1 MIAVYAQYKTSGCP
15 VSEPENKIVVISG
28 GAGGIG
34 RATAL
39 SLAQSGYYPI
49 VLDRDDDA
57 GRRASSELT
66 AAGFASEFHRAD
78 LASEPEVAEA
88 FATILNHHNR
98 VDALINLAGGTFHKK
113 PIQDLT
119 LAEWQEIIDANVK
132 STFLCCR
139 AVVGVMKKRKSGNI
153 INTSSNFG
161 FTGNPLLTAYSAAK
175 YAIVGF
181 TKSLALEL
189 APFGIRA
196 NCIAPGLT
204 ATERVLSHHTREAFE
219 ALSKTLPIGHA
230 GEPAD
235 VAEGIA
241 FLLSNES
248 DYMTG
253 QTLHVN
259 GGMVLP

>member
-1 MIAVYAQYKTSGCP
+1 MKN
-15 VSEPENKIVVISG
+15 PEEKLVVISG

-34 RATAL
+34 KSAAL
-39 SLAQSGYYPI
+39 TLAQLDYYPI
-49 VLDRDDDA
+49 LLDRDEDA
-57 GRRASSELT
+57 GLKASAELE
-66 AAGFASEFHRAD
+66 AAGFKSEFHRIE
-78 LASEPEVAEA
+78 LANEQQVDKA
-88 FATILNHHNR
+88 FAKILARHKR
-98 VDALINLAGGTFHKK
+98 VDALVNLAGGTFHKK
-113 PIQDLT
+113 PIQDLA
-119 LAEWQEIIDANVK
+119 LCEWQEIIDANLK

-139 AVVGVMKKRKSGNI
+139 AVTPVMKDRKVGNI
-153 INTSSNFG
+153 VNTSSNFG
-161 FTGNPLLTAYSAAK
+161 FTGNPLHTAYSAAK

-189 APFGIRA
+189 APYGIRA

-204 ATERVLSHHTREAFE
+204 ATERVLSHHSRDAFE
-219 ALSKTLPIGHA
+219 AMSRTLPIGHA

-241 FLLSNES
+241 FLLSNDS

>member
-1 MIAVYAQYKTSGCP
+1 MKKQEGRFA
-15 VSEPENKIVVISG
+15 VISG

-34 RATAL
+34 R
-39 SLAQSGYYPI
+39 SLALKLADQTFFPI
-49 VLDRDDDA
+49 ILDRDEDA
-57 GRRASSELT
+57 GKKALAELQ
-66 AAGFASEFHRAD
+66 AAGFESEFYCVELR
-78 LASEPEVAEA
+78 SEQQVAEA
-88 FATILNHHNR
+88 FTKILAQHKQ
-98 VDALINLAGGTFHKK
+98 VDALVNLAGGTFHKK
-113 PIQDLT
+113 RIQDLT
-119 LAEWQEIIDANVK
+119 RDEWQEILDANLK

-139 AVVGVMKKRKSGNI
+139 AVTPVMKNRKAGTI
-153 INTSSNFG
+153 VNTSSNFG
-161 FTGNPLLTAYSAAK
+161 FTGSPLHTAYSAAK
-175 YAIVGF
+175 YGIVGF

-189 APFGIRA
+189 APYGIRA

-204 ATERVLSHHTREAFE
+204 ATERVLSHHSRDAFE
-219 ALSKTLPIGHA
+219 AMGKTLPIGHA

-241 FLLSNES
+241 FLLSKDS

>member
-1 MIAVYAQYKTSGCP
+1 M
-15 VSEPENKIVVISG
+15 NKQGEKFVVITG

-39 SLAQSGYYPI
+39 KLAALDYYPI
-49 VLDRDDDA
+49 LLDRDDDT
-57 GRRASSELT
+57 GRKTSAALE
-66 AAGFASEFHRAD
+66 AAGFESEFYCVE
-78 LASEPEVAEA
+78 LANEQQVEKAFSAILAE
-88 FATILNHHNR
+88 HKR
-98 VDALINLAGGTFHKK
+98 VDALINLAGGTIYKK
-113 PIQDLT
+113 RIQDLA
-119 LAEWQEIIDANVK
+119 LNEWQEILDANLK

-139 AVVGVMKKRKSGNI
+139 AVTEAMKSCKAGNI
-153 INTSSNFG
+153 VNTSSNFG
-161 FTGNPLLTAYSAAK
+161 FSGSPLHTAYSAAK

-181 TKSLALEL
+181 SKSLALEL
-189 APFGIRA
+189 APYGIRV

-204 ATERVLSHHTREAFE
+204 ATERVLSHHSRDAFE
-219 ALSKTLPIGHA
+219 TMSRTLPIGHA
-230 GEPAD
+230 GEPGD
-235 VAEGIA
+235 VANGIA

>member
-1 MIAVYAQYKTSGCP
+1 M
-15 VSEPENKIVVISG
+15 NKQGQKVAVISG

-34 RATAL
+34 K
-39 SLAQSGYYPI
+39 SLALKLADQAFYPI
-49 VLDRDDDA
+49 IMDRDEDA
-57 GRRASSELT
+57 CKKAVTELE
-66 AAGFASEFHRAD
+66 AAGFKSEFYCVELRN
-78 LASEPEVAEA
+78 EQQVAEA
-88 FATILNHHNR
+88 FTEILAQHKQ
-98 VDALINLAGGTFHKK
+98 VDALVNLAGGTFYKK
-113 PIQDLT
+113 RIQDLT
-119 LAEWQEIIDANVK
+119 RDEWQEILDANLK

-139 AVVGVMKKRKSGNI
+139 AVTPVMKNHKSGNI
-153 INTSSNFG
+153 VNTSSNFG
-161 FTGNPLLTAYSAAK
+161 FTGNPLHTAYSAAK

-189 APFGIRA
+189 APYGIRA

-204 ATERVLSHHTREAFE
+204 ATERVLSHHSREAFD
-219 ALSKTLPIGHA
+219 AMARTLPIGHA

-241 FLLSNES
+241 FLLSKDS